1 MTEYKGA
8 LIFQSYIEHCW
19 TAVFG
24 YGDYVQTKTEAAA
37 RRAVDLRRGEQ

>member
-1 MTEYKGA
+1 MITYRDA
-8 LIFQSYIEHCW
+8 IIFKSFNCW